1 MSGYAEAE
9 LVFVA
14 PSTAGL
20 LKTLAVQ
27 RGDRVGAGQL
37 LYTLE
42 ADAQTLARDAAAAR
56 QERAEAQAQNL
67 RKGKRPAELQAIDQ
81 QLAQARA
88 AQAVSQAALQRQQ
101 QLVAQGFVSA
111 LRLDEL
117 VAARDRD
124 AARVQELQAQ
134 RVLASEAARSDEIA
148 AAAAE
153 ARAGSADLALAAW
166 REGQMQRTAPAEA
179 LVYDV
184 LYRVGEWVPA
194 GAPVVSLLPPGA
206 LKLRFFVPEAMLAQA
221 VVGREVT
228 VSCDGCAAGLRARI
242 RYVSPQA
249 EFTPPVIYS
258 NDSRSKLV
266 FMAEA
271 EPAAAADLKPGQP
284 VDVRFAK
291 AP

>member
-14 PSTAGL
+14 PPTAGL
-20 LKTLAVQ
+20 LQTLAVQ
-27 RGDRVGAGQL
+27 RGDRVGTGQL
-37 LYTLE
+37 LYKLE

-67 RKGKRPAELQAIDQ
+67 RKGKRPPELQAIDQ

-153 ARAGSADLALAAW
+153 ARAGSAELALAAW

>member
-14 PSTAGL
+14 PPTAGL
-20 LKTLAVQ
+20 LQTLAVQ
-27 RGDRVGAGQL
+27 RGDRVGTGQL
-37 LYTLE
+37 LYKLE

-166 REGQMQRTAPAEA
+166 REGQMQRKAPAEA

>member
-14 PSTAGL
+14 PPTAGL
-20 LKTLAVQ
+20 LQTLAVQ
-27 RGDRVGAGQL
+27 RGDRVGTGQL
-37 LYTLE
+37 LYKLE

-153 ARAGSADLALAAW
+153 ARAGSAELALAAW

>member
-14 PSTAGL
+14 PPTAGL
-20 LKTLAVQ
+20 LQTLAVQ
-27 RGDRVGAGQL
+27 RGDRVGTGQL
-37 LYTLE
+37 LYKLE

-134 RVLASEAARSDEIA
+134 RVLASEAARSDEI

>member
-14 PSTAGL
+14 PPTAGL
-20 LKTLAVQ
+20 LQTLAVQ
-27 RGDRVGAGQL
+27 RGDRVGTGQL
-37 LYTLE
+37 LYKLE

-153 ARAGSADLALAAW
+153 ARAGSAELALAAW
-166 REGQMQRTAPAEA
+166 REGQMQRKAPAEA

>member
-14 PSTAGL
+14 PPTAGL
-20 LKTLAVQ
+20 LQTLAVQ
-27 RGDRVGAGQL
+27 RGDRVGTGQL
-37 LYTLE
+37 LYKLE

>member
-14 PSTAGL
+14 PPTAGL
-20 LKTLAVQ
+20 LQTLAVQ
-27 RGDRVGAGQL
+27 RGDRVGTGQL
-37 LYTLE
+37 LYKLE

-117 VAARDRD
+117 VAARDRN

>member
-14 PSTAGL
+14 PPTAGL
-20 LKTLAVQ
+20 LQTLAVQ
-27 RGDRVGAGQL
+27 RGDRVGTGQL
-37 LYTLE
+37 LYKLE

-166 REGQMQRTAPAEA
+166 REGQMQRTVPAEA

>member
-1 MSGYAEAE
+1 MSGYAEAA

-14 PSTAGL
+14 PPTAGL
-20 LKTLAVQ
+20 LQTLAVQ
-27 RGDRVGAGQL
+27 RGDRVGTGQL
-37 LYTLE
+37 LYKLE

>member
-14 PSTAGL
+14 PPTAGL
-20 LKTLAVQ
+20 LQTLAVQ
-27 RGDRVGAGQL
+27 RGDRVGTGQL
-37 LYTLE
+37 LYKLE

-271 EPAAAADLKPGQP
+271 EPAAVADLKPGQP

>member
-14 PSTAGL
+14 PPTAGL
-20 LKTLAVQ
+20 LQTLAVQ
-27 RGDRVGAGQL
+27 RGDRVGTGQL
-37 LYTLE
+37 LYKLE

-166 REGQMQRTAPAEA
+166 REGQLQRTAPAEA